1 MTTQSLSAVDALEL
15 AMYLAVTAPT
25 KQKAQRCT
33 DIAIGIASELDADVV
48 RASKRRVAQKLKDE
62 SKGDN

>member
-1 MTTQSLSAVDALEL
+1 METNTMTAVDALEL

-33 DIAIGIASELDADVV
+33 DIAIGIASELDAKIV
-48 RASKRRVAQKLKDE
+48 RASKRKVAQRFQDE
-62 SKGDN
+62 R

>member
-1 MTTQSLSAVDALEL
+1 METKTMTAVEALEL

-33 DIAIGIASELDADVV
+33 DIAINIASTLDAKTV
-48 RASKRRVAQKLKDE
+48 RASKSTVAKRLKNE
-62 SKGDN
+62 R

>member
-15 AMYLAVTAPT
+15 AMYLAVTATT

-48 RASKRRVAQKLKDE
+48 RACKSRVAKRLRDA
-62 SKGDN
+62 N

>member
-1 MTTQSLSAVDALEL
+1 METNTMTAVDALEL

-33 DIAIGIASELDADVV
+33 DIAIGIASELDAKIV
-48 RASKRRVAQKLKDE
+48 RASKRKVAQRLQDE
-62 SKGDN
+62 R

>member
-1 MTTQSLSAVDALEL
+1 MMETNTMTAVDALEL

-33 DIAIGIASELDADVV
+33 DIAIGIASELDAKTV
-48 RASKRRVAQKLKDE
+48 RASKRKVAQRLKDE
-62 SKGDN
+62 R